1 MYHSDYL
8 LLEIQHTNCVNGWWN
23 HFLSMAVFLMLNA
36 SSHIIYHVLVL
47 LLKMLLRDWKEDDA
61 SYTSV
66 MIWTSTRVHCIVI
79 ACCILHKICKLH
91 NDSFK
96 ESWLREAD
104 LNSYQLPSRSPIA
117 GSNANQSNKHQRCT
131 RTILCLITIEQK
143 SVVRALIGWWA

>member
-66 MIWTSTRVHCIVI
+66 MIWTSRVHCIVI

-96 ESWLREAD
+96 ESWLKEAD
-104 LNSYQLPSRSPIA
+104 LNSYQLSSRSPIA